1 VSARNS
7 HSPTQNHTR
16 SRVFFVETVWRVGY
30 VSTAMH
36 PVDSPTAVI
45 AEPQPTLKAE
55 VRARPTYRTLLI
67 FGPPGSGKG
76 TQGNVLGMVPRFV
89 HFACG
94 EVFRSLDTR
103 TKLGQ
108 AFLYYSSRGELV
120 PDELTVE
127 LWHEHID
134 KMVDA
139 GRFKPDI
146 DVLVLDGIPR
156 NVQQAQFMEQH
167 IVVEKVFHLTCP
179 DRSRLITRLKKRAL
193 KDNRLDDANEEVIR
207 KRLQTYEDESRP
219 LLDYY
224 QPRGVI
230 QTIDATQPPVAVLSD
245 ILHGIIKLS
254 NLPAV

>member
-1 VSARNS
+1 M
-7 HSPTQNHTR
+7 HS
-16 SRVFFVETVWRVGY
+16 
-30 VSTAMH
+30 
-36 PVDSPTAVI
+36 VDSPAVVTAD
-45 AEPQPTLKAE
+45 PKPNLQTE
-55 VRARPTYRTLLI
+55 VRARPTYRTLLF
-67 FGPPGSGKG
+67 FGAPGSGKG
-76 TQGNVLGMVPRFV
+76 TQGKALGMIPRFV

-103 TKLGQ
+103 TRLGQ
-108 AFLYYSSRGELV
+108 AFLEYSSRGELV

-156 NVQQAQFMEQH
+156 NKEQARLMEQH

-179 DRSRLITRLKKRAL
+179 DRNKLVTRLKKRAL

-219 LLDYY
+219 LLEYY
-224 QPRGVI
+224 LPHGVV
-230 QTIDATQPPVAVLSD
+230 QTIDATQPPVVVLSD

-254 NLPAV
+254 NLPTA

>member
-1 VSARNS
+1 MHSVDTPAAVTADPQMTLNS
-7 HSPTQNHTR
+7 
-16 SRVFFVETVWRVGY
+16 ETL
-30 VSTAMH
+30 S
-36 PVDSPTAVI
+36 
-45 AEPQPTLKAE
+45 
-55 VRARPTYRTLLI
+55 RPTYRTLLI
-67 FGPPGSGKG
+67 FGAPGSGKG
-76 TQGNVLGMVPRFV
+76 TQGNALGMVPRFV

-108 AFLYYSSRGELV
+108 AFLHYSSRGKLV

-156 NVQQAQFMEQH
+156 NAEQARLMEQH
-167 IVVEKVFHLTCP
+167 IKVEKVFHLTCP
-179 DRSRLITRLKKRAL
+179 DRNKLVARLTKRAL

-207 KRLQTYEDESRP
+207 ERLEIYENESRP

-224 QPRGVI
+224 QPRGVV
-230 QTIDATQPPVAVLSD
+230 QTIDATQPPVVVLSD

-254 NLPAV
+254 NLPAI

>member
-1 VSARNS
+1 M
-7 HSPTQNHTR
+7 HS
-16 SRVFFVETVWRVGY
+16 VESL
-30 VSTAMH
+30 STATS
-36 PVDSPTAVI
+36 D
-45 AEPQPTLKAE
+45 PQPAPAVE
-55 VRARPTYRTLLI
+55 PRQRPIYRTLLI
-67 FGPPGSGKG
+67 FGAPGSGKG
-76 TQGNVLGMVPRFV
+76 TQGNALGMVPRFV

-108 AFLYYSSRGELV
+108 SFLHYSSRGKLV

-156 NVQQAQFMEQH
+156 NRRQAELMEQH
-167 IVVEKVFHLTCP
+167 IKVEKVFHLTCP
-179 DRSRLITRLKKRAL
+179 DRSKLVARLSKRAL

-207 KRLQTYEDESRP
+207 KRLETYEKESKP

-224 QPRGVI
+224 LPHGVV
-230 QTIDATQPPVAVLSD
+230 QTIDATQPPIVVLSD

-254 NLPAV
+254 NLPAA

>member
-1 VSARNS
+1 
-7 HSPTQNHTR
+7 
-16 SRVFFVETVWRVGY
+16 
-30 VSTAMH
+30 
-36 PVDSPTAVI
+36 
-45 AEPQPTLKAE
+45 
-55 VRARPTYRTLLI
+55 
-67 FGPPGSGKG
+67 
-76 TQGNVLGMVPRFV
+76 V

-103 TKLGQ
+103 TRLGQ
-108 AFLYYSSRGELV
+108 AFIHYSSHGQLV

-156 NVQQAQFMEQH
+156 NLRQAQLMEQH
-167 IVVEKVFHLTCP
+167 IIVEKVFHLTCP
-179 DRSRLITRLKKRAL
+179 DRNKLVARLTKRAL

-207 KRLQTYEDESRP
+207 KRLETYESKSKP

-224 QPRGVI
+224 LPRGVV
-230 QTIDATQPPVAVLSD
+230 QTIDATQPPVVVLSD
-245 ILHGIIKLS
+245 VLHGIIKLS
-254 NLPAV
+254 NLPAI

>member
-1 VSARNS
+1 M
-7 HSPTQNHTR
+7 HS
-16 SRVFFVETVWRVGY
+16 
-30 VSTAMH
+30 
-36 PVDSPTAVI
+36 VDSPAAVTADP
-45 AEPQPTLKAE
+45 ENTLKAE
-55 VRARPTYRTLLI
+55 LRARPTYRTLLI
-67 FGPPGSGKG
+67 FGAPGSGKG
-76 TQGNVLGMVPRFV
+76 TQGNALGMVPRFV

-108 AFLYYSSRGELV
+108 AFLHYSSRGKLV

-156 NVQQAQFMEQH
+156 NAQQAKLMEQH

-179 DRSRLITRLKKRAL
+179 DRNKLVTRLTKRAL

-207 KRLQTYEDESRP
+207 KRLEIYEQESKP

-224 QPRGVI
+224 LPRGVV
-230 QTIDATQPPVAVLSD
+230 QTIDATQPPVVVLSD

-254 NLPAV
+254 NLPAI

>member
-1 VSARNS
+1 M
-7 HSPTQNHTR
+7 HS
-16 SRVFFVETVWRVGY
+16 
-30 VSTAMH
+30 
-36 PVDSPTAVI
+36 VDSPAVVTAD
-45 AEPQPTLKAE
+45 PQPTPK
-55 VRARPTYRTLLI
+55 VDARTRPIYRTLLI
-67 FGPPGSGKG
+67 FGAPGSGKG
-76 TQGNVLGMVPRFV
+76 TQGSALGMVPRFV

-108 AFLYYSSRGELV
+108 AFLHYSSRGELV
-120 PDELTVE
+120 PNELTVE

-134 KMVDA
+134 RMVDA

-156 NVQQAQFMEQH
+156 NMEQATLMEQH

-179 DRSRLITRLKKRAL
+179 DRNKLITRLKKRAL

-207 KRLQTYEDESRP
+207 TRLQTYENESRP
-219 LLDYY
+219 LLEYY
-224 QPRGVI
+224 APRGVI
-230 QTIDATQPPVAVLSD
+230 QTIDATQPPVVVLSD

-254 NLPAV
+254 NLPEA